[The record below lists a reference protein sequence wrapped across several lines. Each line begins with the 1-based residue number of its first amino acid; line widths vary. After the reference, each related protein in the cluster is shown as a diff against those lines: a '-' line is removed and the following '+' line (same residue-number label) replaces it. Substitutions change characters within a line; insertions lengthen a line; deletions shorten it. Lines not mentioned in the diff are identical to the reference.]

1 MIHSTLRTTALATA
15 LLSGLTACSSG
26 SDSAQTVYDYPAVG
40 AYAGSDFQG
49 SPGSNAFR
57 MAVVGTREYWLL
69 HGNYT
74 NSGFVLRGF
83 TTGADVSPYPYSY
96 TTGINFGAP
105 TTSAVNL
112 STRYD
117 SYTGSLSGSM
127 TTASPVF
134 TLAFNGVY
142 YTPSGL
148 TVSAVTG
155 QWPLLTDLS
164 GRAVSMNVA
173 AGGGFSATTAD
184 NCVFTG
190 SFTNSASVTGLL
202 LISIEDFRFCL
213 GSANFYSGVVFVERT
228 AGAVPQQQILIAA
241 NNSARNVG
249 VGLSGVR

>member
-1 MIHSTLRTTALATA
+1 MVHPALRTTAFATA
-15 LLSGLTACSSG
+15 LVSGLTACSSG
-26 SDSAQTVYDYPAVG
+26 SDSTQTVYDYPAIG

-74 NSGFVLRGF
+74 TAGFALRGF
-83 TTGADVSPYPYSY
+83 TTGADVTPYPYSY

-117 SYTGSLSGSM
+117 SYTGGLSGSM
-127 TTASPVF
+127 TTAAPVF

-142 YTPSGL
+142 YTPIGL

-155 QWPLLTDLS
+155 QWPLLVDLN

-173 AGGGFSATTAD
+173 AGGGFSATTAA

-190 SFTNSASVTGLL
+190 SFTNSASVNGLL
-202 LISIEDFRFCL
+202 LINIEDFNFCL
-213 GSANFYSGVVFVERT
+213 GSASFYSGVVFLERT
-228 AGAVPQQQILIAA
+228 AGASPQQQVLIVA
-241 NNSARNVG
+241 NNAARSAG